1 MNLVLLIGNID
12 ADPAMR
18 YTRHGRAIAKLTV
31 VTRGTSPDDASGKRR
46 IELHKVVV
54 FDEGLAKFAQQHLRK
69 GAYVC
74 VEGPAET
81 HEWKD
86 KDGHTHETTE
96 VVVRRH
102 GGRLFVIDDE
112 IGSYE
117 QPGEDRGDGEPSQVE
132 DGYGR
137 FAEMDEE
144 IPF

>member
-1 MNLVLLIGNID
+1 MNLVLLIGNLD
-12 ADPAMR
+12 ADPTIR
-18 YTRHGRAIAKLTV
+18 YARHGKSIAKLTV
-31 VTRGTSPDDASGKRR
+31 VTRGISRDDASGKQRV
-46 IELHKVVV
+46 ELHKVVV

-102 GGRLFVIDDE
+102 EGRLFAIDDE

-117 QPGEDRGDGEPSQVE
+117 QPVEDRGDGEPSQVE

>member
-1 MNLVLLIGNID
+1 MYVVLLVGHLD
-12 ADPAMR
+12 ADPIMR
-18 YTRHGRAIAKLTV
+18 YTRHGKAIAKLTV
-31 VTRGTSPDDASGKRR
+31 VTRGTSPDDASGKQRV
-46 IELHKVVV
+46 ELHKVVV
-54 FDEGLAKFAQQHLRK
+54 FDESLAKLAQQHLRK
-69 GAYVC
+69 GAYVY

-102 GGRLFVIDDE
+102 EGRLFAIDDE